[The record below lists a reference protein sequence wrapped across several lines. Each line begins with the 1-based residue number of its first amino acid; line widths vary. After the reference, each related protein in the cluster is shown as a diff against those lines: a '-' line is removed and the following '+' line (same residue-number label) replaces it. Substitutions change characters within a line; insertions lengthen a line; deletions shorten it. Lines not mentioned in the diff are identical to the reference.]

1 MRRGG
6 GEGGGEGFCGQESP
20 MEAEVSFRMLL
31 GRNGWAGAGGSELE
45 ARRWALS
52 YGQWESYKV
61 SEQGRDVI
69 RVGVV
74 ETGLTA
80 DRTDGQ

>member
-1 MRRGG
+1 MGG
-6 GEGGGEGFCGQESP
+6 LAP
-20 MEAEVSFRMLL
+20 EALNWRL
-31 GRNGWAGAGGSELE
+31 
-45 ARRWALS
+45 RRWALS